1 MSTKKIKTKKLEQ
14 TEIVVVLDRSGS
26 MGSIKDATV
35 EGFNTFL
42 NEQKNAE
49 GEAFITLVQF
59 DDRYEMNYQSVP
71 VSEAQPL
78 IAGETF
84 VPRGTTA
91 LYDAIGKTINDLKT
105 DRDVIFVIITDGH
118 ENASQE
124 FRGEAIKKMIESLT
138 NEEGWKFI
146 FLAAN
151 QDAMLSGN
159 SIGISGANSMTY
171 VANDASTSAA
181 FFSVSSNMASYRS
194 SKFKNLSDDE
204 IVSIK
209 NLSKDLEFKD
219 EQRKDSNKS

>member
-1 MSTKKIKTKKLEQ
+1 MSEKQTKSKKLDQ

-26 MGSIKDATV
+26 MGSIKEATV
-35 EGFNTFL
+35 NGFNTFL
-42 NEQKNAE
+42 DEQKNAE

-59 DDRYEMNYQSVP
+59 DDRYEMNYQSIP
-71 VSEAQPL
+71 VAEAQPL

-118 ENASQE
+118 ENASNE
-124 FRGEAIKKMIESLT
+124 FKVEAIKKMIQSLT
-138 NEEGWKFI
+138 EEDGWKFI

-151 QDAMLSGN
+151 QDAILSGN

-171 VANDASTSAA
+171 AANGESTSAA

-194 SKFKNLSDDE
+194 SKFKSLSDDAIE
-204 IVSIK
+204 DFKS
-209 NLSKDLEFKD
+209 LSKDLEFKD
-219 EQRKDSNKS
+219 QQRKDSNK

>member
-1 MSTKKIKTKKLEQ
+1 MSEKQAKSKKLDQ

-26 MGSIKDATV
+26 MGSIKEATV
-35 EGFNTFL
+35 NGFNTFL
-42 NEQKNAE
+42 DEQKNAE

-59 DDRYEMNYQSVP
+59 DDRYEMNYQSIP
-71 VSEAQPL
+71 VAEAQPL
-78 IAGETF
+78 VAGETF

-118 ENASQE
+118 ENASKE
-124 FRGEAIKKMIESLT
+124 FKVEAVKKMIQSLT
-138 NEEGWKFI
+138 EEDGWKFI

-151 QDAMLSGN
+151 QDAILSGN

-171 VANDASTSAA
+171 AANAESTSAA

-194 SKFKNLSDDE
+194 SKFKSLSDDAIE
-204 IVSIK
+204 DLMS
-209 NLSKDLEFKD
+209 LSKDLEFKD
-219 EQRKDSNKS
+219 QQRKDSDK